1 MSWLVY
7 LEEVAQNSSFVQ
19 DFVILSYTVT
29 YIQYLLTARKY
40 LLELNFFEMVQ
51 IFLN

>member
-19 DFVILSYTVT
+19 DFVISLVYCDLRAVFIDSSE
-29 YIQYLLTARKY
+29 ISAGIKL
-40 LLELNFFEMVQ
+40 F
-51 IFLN
+51 

>member
-19 DFVILSYTVT
+19 DFVISLVYCDLHTVF
-29 YIQYLLTARKY
+29 IDSSEISSGIKL
-40 LLELNFFEMVQ
+40 F
-51 IFLN
+51 